1 MRGLLPRGAKGNA
14 RVSKVFVAGSIIM
27 DVVATAARH
36 PKIGE
41 TVLGT
46 GMHFFPGGKGANQA
60 VAAARLGAA
69 ASLIGRI
76 GRDAFGTELRA
87 FLAAQGVDLALVQET
102 EGAPT
107 GSAVIVVAE
116 NDNAIVVVPA
126 ANMQLSVQDLE
137 RANIARGDVLLAQ
150 LEIPQPTI
158 VAFFER
164 GRAAGARTVL
174 NPAPAIAFDRALFAL
189 ADLVILNESE
199 LALASGRH
207 VDAATPLAEL
217 AAAARSLRTHA
228 GQDVCVTIG
237 SRGAIA
243 VIGDETHSFAGRA
256 VAVADTTGAGD
267 CFAGAAAAELAR
279 GRPLR
284 DALAFANVAASIC
297 VQRMGAG
304 PSMPDSAEVAAAL
317 AQTRR

>member
-1 MRGLLPRGAKGNA
+1 
-14 RVSKVFVAGSIIM
+14 M

-60 VAAARLGAA
+60 VAAARLGAQ
-69 ASLIGRI
+69 ASLIGRV
-76 GRDAFGTELRA
+76 GRDAFGAELKA
-87 FLAAQGVDLALVQET
+87 FLVAQGVDLALVQDT
-102 EGAPT
+102 DGAPT

-126 ANMQLSVQDLE
+126 ANAALSATDVE
-137 RANIARGDVLLAQ
+137 RAAIAQGDVLLAQ
-150 LEIPQPTI
+150 LEIPLPT
-158 VAFFER
+158 VAAFFAR
-164 GRAAGARTVL
+164 GRASGARTIL
-174 NPAPAIAFDRALFAL
+174 NPAPAIVVDRNLFAA
-189 ADLVILNESE
+189 ADLIILNETE

-207 VDAATPLAEL
+207 VDAGTQLDEFAAT
-217 AAAARSLRTHA
+217 ARALRTHA
-228 GQDVCVTIG
+228 GQDICVTIG
-237 SRGAIA
+237 SRGAVA
-243 VIGDETHSFAGRA
+243 VIGEETHSFAGRP
-256 VAVADTTGAGD
+256 VTVADTTGAGD

-304 PSMPDSAEVAAAL
+304 PSMPYAAEVGAAL
-317 AQTRR
+317 AQTTA